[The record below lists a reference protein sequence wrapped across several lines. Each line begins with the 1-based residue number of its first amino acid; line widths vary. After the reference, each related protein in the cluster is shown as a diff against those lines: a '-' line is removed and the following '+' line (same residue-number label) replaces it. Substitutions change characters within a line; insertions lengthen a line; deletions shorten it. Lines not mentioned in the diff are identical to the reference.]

1 MRWENN
7 RRSSNIED
15 RRGESH
21 NFGGNSRGSSI
32 VSLLPLIKSLLGT
45 KIGRVI
51 LVIGLVL
58 YFGFGINP
66 LSFIEGEATS
76 QTQTKKVVNQEYD
89 DRQAAFVS
97 AVLAQTED
105 IWREIFVQNGLAYS
119 DAKLVLFRG
128 AVKSACGFASSATG
142 PFYCPSDK
150 KVYIDLSFF
159 DELAKKYKAPGEFA
173 QAYVIAHEIGHHVQ
187 NLLGTLNKV
196 QKEKK

>member
-51 LVIGLVL
+51 LIIGLVL

-76 QTQTKKVVNQEYD
+76 VK
-89 DRQAAFVS
+89 RS
-97 AVLAQTED
+97 
-105 IWREIFVQNGLAYS
+105 
-119 DAKLVLFRG
+119 AKLG
-128 AVKSACGFASSATG
+128 S
-142 PFYCPSDK
+142 
-150 KVYIDLSFF
+150 
-159 DELAKKYKAPGEFA
+159 
-173 QAYVIAHEIGHHVQ
+173 
-187 NLLGTLNKV
+187 
-196 QKEKK
+196 

>member
-15 RRGESH
+15 RRGEPQS
-21 NFGGNSRGSSI
+21 FGNSSRGSSI

-45 KIGRVI
+45 KIGRII

-105 IWREIFVQNGLAYS
+105 IWREVLAKNGLAYS
-119 DAKLVLFRG
+119 
-128 AVKSACGFASSATG
+128 
-142 PFYCPSDK
+142 
-150 KVYIDLSFF
+150 
-159 DELAKKYKAPGEFA
+159 
-173 QAYVIAHEIGHHVQ
+173 
-187 NLLGTLNKV
+187 
-196 QKEKK
+196 

>member
-1 MRWENN
+1 MKWENN

-15 RRGESH
+15 RRGESQS
-21 NFGGNSRGSSI
+21 FGGSSRGSSI

-45 KIGRVI
+45 KIGRII
-51 LVIGLVL
+51 LIIGLVL

-105 IWREIFVQNGLAYS
+105 IWREVLAKNGLAYIVMLNLYFLEGQL
-119 DAKLVLFRG
+119 KVLVDLRLLQLDLFI
-128 AVKSACGFASSATG
+128 VQ
-142 PFYCPSDK
+142 
-150 KVYIDLSFF
+150 VI
-159 DELAKKYKAPGEFA
+159 KKY
-173 QAYVIAHEIGHHVQ
+173 I
-187 NLLGTLNKV
+187 
-196 QKEKK
+196 